1 MECAGK
7 ISGISRSIETG
18 SILLTL
24 EISGIAIQEVLKLR
38 DIPRLAVKLSKY
50 RAKRSRDANAYAW
63 VLMDQIAD
71 VTGTDRWSVYLRML
85 QDHGVFTHII
95 VKPSV
100 VEKVK
105 QEWRSVIELGPVT
118 VNGETGIQ
126 LQCFFGSS
134 TYNTKEM
141 SRFIDGI
148 VMEAQ
153 RLDIDT
159 RTPDEIGRMKQEWG
173 V

>member
-1 MECAGK
+1 MECTGK
-7 ISGISRSIETG
+7 ISSISKSIETG
-18 SILLTL
+18 SILLTI
-24 EISGIAIQEVLKLR
+24 EISGVAIQEVLKLR

-63 VLMDQIAD
+63 TLMDQIAD
-71 VTGTDRWSVYLRML
+71 ATGTDRWSVYLRML

-105 QEWRSVIELGPVT
+105 QEWRSVLELGPVT

-159 RTPDEIGRMKQEWG
+159 RTPDEISRMKQEWG